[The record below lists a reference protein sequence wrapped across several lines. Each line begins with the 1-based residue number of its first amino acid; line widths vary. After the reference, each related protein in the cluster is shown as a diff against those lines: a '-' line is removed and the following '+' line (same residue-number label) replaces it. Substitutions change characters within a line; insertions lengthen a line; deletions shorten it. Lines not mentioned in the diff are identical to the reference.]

1 MASKEQ
7 LRKIAL
13 YCDKYNG
20 NNEEKLTLR
29 NSYDELH
36 ESCTNCTHY
45 TGKGFCDLDLIDKVL
60 SSMSME
66 LDFKS

>member
-45 TGKGFCDLDLIDKVL
+45 TDKGFCDLDLIDKVL

>member
-13 YCDKYNG
+13 YCDKYNKVRG
-20 NNEEKLTLR
+20 EDTGLKSSSHEEF
-29 NSYDELH
+29 D
-36 ESCTNCTHY
+36 NCTRCSHY
-45 TGKGFCDLDLIDKVL
+45 NKEGRCELDLIDKVL
-60 SSMSME
+60 SSMAME